1 MEYRL
6 SPSLLS
12 ADFGQLYEDV
22 KKVEAGGADLLHI
35 DVMDGHFVPN
45 ITIGPV
51 VLSGLAGKTKMPFD
65 VHLMIEEP
73 DRYIDKFV
81 FDNTEY
87 VTVHQEACI
96 HLHRTVQYIRSLGV
110 KAGVAINPA
119 TSLRTL
125 DEILEYID
133 MVIIMT
139 VNPGFGGQSFIE
151 SGLRKICELRE
162 MIEKGGYDV
171 DIEVD
176 GGVKTANAKKVLDAG
191 ANILVAGSAIF
202 SAEDVVNE
210 TKKFKEILKGME

>member
-1 MEYRL
+1 MKYQL
-6 SPSLLS
+6 SPSILS
-12 ADFGQLYEDV
+12 ADFGRLYEDTS
-22 KKVEAGGADLLHI
+22 KVERGGADLLHI

-51 VLSGLAGKTKMPFD
+51 VMEGLAGKTQMPFD
-65 VHLMIEEP
+65 VHLMIENP
-73 DRYIDKFV
+73 DKYIDKFV
-81 FDNTEY
+81 FENTKY
-87 VTVHQEACI
+87 ISVHQEACV
-96 HLHRTVQYIRSLGV
+96 HLHRTVQYIKSFGV

-151 SGLRKICELRE
+151 SGLRKITELRD
-162 MIEKGGYDV
+162 MIDKRGLEV

-176 GGVKTANAKKVLDAG
+176 GGVKLTNAKSVLEAG
-191 ANILVAGSAIF
+191 ANILVAGSAVF
-202 SAEDVVNE
+202 SKPEPE
-210 TKKFKEILKGME
+210 EECKKFAEIFRGMK

>member
-133 MVIIMT
+133 MEIIMT

-202 SAEDVVNE
+202 SAEDVVSE
-210 TKKFKEILKGME
+210 TGKFKEILKGME

>member
-1 MEYRL
+1 MKYQL
-6 SPSLLS
+6 SPSILS
-12 ADFGQLYEDV
+12 ADFGRLYEDTA
-22 KKVEAGGADLLHI
+22 KVEAGGADMLHI

-51 VLSGLAGKTKMPFD
+51 VLEGLADKTKMPFD
-65 VHLMIEEP
+65 VHLMIENP

-87 VTVHQEACI
+87 ISVHQEACV
-96 HLHRTVQYIRSLGV
+96 HLHRTVQYIKSLGV

-139 VNPGFGGQSFIE
+139 VNPGFGVQSFIE
-151 SGLRKICELRE
+151 SGLRKITELRD
-162 MIEKGGYDV
+162 MIEKRGLNV

-176 GGVKTANAKKVLDAG
+176 GGVKLTNAAAVLEAG
-191 ANILVAGSAIF
+191 ANILVAGSAVFSKPDPEDECRKFAKIF
-202 SAEDVVNE
+202 GE
-210 TKKFKEILKGME
+210 MR

>member
-1 MEYRL
+1 MKYQL
-6 SPSLLS
+6 SPSILS
-12 ADFGQLYEDV
+12 ADFGRLYEDT
-22 KKVEAGGADLLHI
+22 KKVEEGGADMLHI

-51 VLSGLAGKTKMPFD
+51 VLEGLVGKTKMPFD
-65 VHLMIEEP
+65 VHLMIEDP
-73 DRYIDKFV
+73 DKYIDKFV
-81 FDNTEY
+81 FENTEY
-87 VTVHQEACI
+87 ISVHQEACV
-96 HLHRTVQYIRSLGV
+96 HLHRTVQYIKSLGV

-151 SGLRKICELRE
+151 SGLRKITELRD
-162 MIEKGGYDV
+162 MIEKRGLDV

-176 GGVKTANAKKVLDAG
+176 GGVKLTNAETVLNAG
-191 ANILVAGSAIF
+191 ANILVAGSAVFSKPDPEEECRKFGEIF
-202 SAEDVVNE
+202 
-210 TKKFKEILKGME
+210 KGMK

>member
-1 MEYRL
+1 MENRL
-6 SPSLLS
+6 SPSILS
-12 ADFGQLYEDV
+12 ADFGNLYDDV
-22 KKVEAGGADLLHI
+22 KKVEDGGAHMLHV

-51 VLSGLAGKTKMPFD
+51 VLEGLFGKTAMPLD
-65 VHLMIEEP
+65 IHLMIENP
-73 DRYIDKFV
+73 DQYIEKFV
-81 FDNTEY
+81 FENTEIIS
-87 VTVHQEACI
+87 VHQEACT
-96 HLHRTVQYIRSLGV
+96 HLHRSIQNIKSFGV

-151 SGLRKICELRE
+151 SGLRKIAQLRN
-162 MIEKGGYDV
+162 MIEDRGLSV

-176 GGVKTANAKKVLDAG
+176 GGVKKDNAKRILDAG

-202 SAEDVVNE
+202 SKFDPKAETE
-210 TKKFKEILKGME
+210 AFLELLK

>member
-1 MEYRL
+1 MDYRL

-22 KKVEAGGADLLHI
+22 RKVEEGGADMLHI

-51 VLSGLAGKTKMPFD
+51 ILQGLEGKTKMPFD
-65 VHLMIEEP
+65 VHLMIEDP

-81 FDNTEY
+81 FENTEY
-87 VTVHQEACI
+87 ISVHQEACT

-151 SGLRKICELRE
+151 SGLRKIYELRE
-162 MIEKGGYDV
+162 MIEKGGYKV

-176 GGVKTANAKKVLDAG
+176 GGVKPANARKVLASG
-191 ANILVAGSAIF
+191 ANVLVAGSAIF
-202 SAEDVVNE
+202 SAEDPVKE
-210 TKKFKEILKGME
+210 TKKFMDILKGMK